1 MVRFSLSALVAAL
14 LALAGARSAI
24 GNDPLPS
31 WNDGLAKQA
40 ITDFVMRVTAA
51 GGPDFV
57 PPAER
62 IAVFDN
68 DGTLWGEQPVYV
80 QLAFMFDRVKALAP
94 NHPEW
99 KSKEP
104 FASLLR
110 GDPKAALAGGEQGLL
125 AMMAATHSGMTT
137 DEFARSVSDWISTA
151 RHPKT
156 DRHYTEMVYEPML
169 ELLAYLR
176 GNGFKPF
183 IVSGG
188 GVEFMRPWAERVY
201 GIPPEQVIG
210 SSGKLDKA
218 LDEAIA
224 RGWTVV
230 DMKKDWN
237 VMYPFQGSVPPKG
250 GESRR
255 PHSVRPN
262 SQDHR
267 DRNGVNATR
276 WKNSSSSS
284 LATLH
289 WPSSSSPSWSS
300 RTGQRRRP
308 CGWWAAAFVTR
319 RSKSDGRRSGSG
331 LRSGSSWAWNSSW
344 PPTSSGR

>member
-237 VMYPFQGSVPPKG
+237 VMYPFQGSVPRKEARAAG
-250 GESRR
+250 LTQSALIRKII
-255 PHSVRPN
+255 
-262 SQDHR
+262 
-267 DRNGVNATR
+267 AT
-276 WKNSSSSS
+276 
-284 LATLH
+284 
-289 WPSSSSPSWSS
+289 
-300 RTGQRRRP
+300 GME
-308 CGWWAAAFVTR
+308 
-319 RSKSDGRRSGSG
+319 
-331 LRSGSSWAWNSSW
+331 
-344 PPTSSGR
+344 